1 MHNFTRLILPWPPT
15 INHAYNYWRGKVVK
29 KKVAREFSKEVTAV
43 VRRKG
48 FEGFGESRIAV
59 SIQAY
64 PPDRRRRDLDN
75 IQKVL
80 LDALQEAGC
89 FKDDSQISQLKIV
102 RGPVIEEGNGYV
114 HVEILELD

>member
-15 INHAYNYWRGKVVK
+15 INHAYNFWRGRVVK
-29 KKVAREFSKEVTAV
+29 KKAVNDFAKEVQAI

-48 FEGFGESRIAV
+48 FEGFGTTPVAV
-59 SIQAY
+59 AIQAF

-80 LDALQEAGC
+80 LDALQMAGC
-89 FKDDSQISQLKIV
+89 FDDDSQIDRLEIH
-102 RGPVIEEGNGYV
+102 RGPAMDGEGHVN
-114 HVEILELD
+114 VEIRELI